1 MSQSINQELK
11 LRQELLPLGGFVE
24 PPTSAQSRKT
34 GMHTWSQSLLIG
46 HSKEERRQH
55 IALVR
60 AERRQKRLLVVTR
73 DTADAFHRVASLIR
87 EMQGVAAPVGRI
99 SPPFNHSAFFELV
112 NQHDEATGQNAQ
124 MFRQRL
130 LADAAGRVHDAQD
143 AGMRGR
149 QIEDA
154 QALGEL
160 RCGMGA
166 NLSEQEC
173 R

>member
-1 MSQSINQELK
+1 
-11 LRQELLPLGGFVE
+11 
-24 PPTSAQSRKT
+24 
-34 GMHTWSQSLLIG
+34 MHTWSQSLLIG

-60 AERRQKRLLVVTR
+60 AERRQKRILVVTR

-87 EMQGVAAPVGRI
+87 EMEGVAAPVGWI
-99 SPPFNHSAFFELV
+99 SSPFNQSAFFELV
-112 NQHDEATGQNAQ
+112 DQHDEATRQNAQ

-130 LADAAGRVHDAQD
+130 LADAAGRVYDAQD

>member
-1 MSQSINQELK
+1 
-11 LRQELLPLGGFVE
+11 
-24 PPTSAQSRKT
+24 
-34 GMHTWSQSLLIG
+34 MHTWSQSLLIG

-60 AERRQKRLLVVTR
+60 AERRQQRILVVTR
-73 DTADAFHRVASLIR
+73 ETADAFHRGASLIR
-87 EMQGVAAPVGRI
+87 ELQGVAAPVGWI
-99 SPPFNHSAFFELV
+99 SSPFNHSAFFELV
-112 NQHDEATGQNAQ
+112 NQHDKATGQNAQ

-130 LADAAGRVHDAQD
+130 LADAAGRVDDAQD

-160 RCGMGA
+160 RCGLGA

>member
-1 MSQSINQELK
+1 MAARRK
-11 LRQELLPLGGFVE
+11 LLERRRHSAHDLLRYVTNSTSLDGFVE
-24 PPTSAQSRKT
+24 PPPGAQSRKT

-60 AERRQKRLLVVTR
+60 AERRQHVILVVTR
-73 DTADAFHRVASLIR
+73 DTADAFHRVASLIG

-99 SPPFNHSAFFELV
+99 SSPFNHSAFFEFV

-130 LADAAGRVHDAQD
+130 LADAAGRVYDAQD
-143 AGMRGR
+143 G
-149 QIEDA
+149 
-154 QALGEL
+154 
-160 RCGMGA
+160 
-166 NLSEQEC
+166 
-173 R
+173 